1 MILFYRTCT
10 FSILVLALIL
20 YSASAQALSCPSR
33 VFTLA
38 DAYEEADG
46 IIIGIVTACEEAQS
60 TDMWVGGGAGC
71 SFSTLEVLKES
82 NPTRDYGG
90 VADSAA
96 CGLALQVGHQYLMFL
111 DSNNQPLWYSEQLG
125 RGGWADARVN
135 QRIAI
140 LRDFRGGIA
149 ADLSEPWVFQKSIVG
164 ACTLSHGFR
173 GNDLSFTR
181 RPDDAV
187 PLEEVDWGS
196 IMADGKPVFGPAQIR
211 EIRRQVEERP
221 EGWSDNE
228 LVMNIRFAEG
238 WPRAA
243 RDASI
248 RVGNRVW
255 QLERQ
260 EHTPRVGNNTALDPH
275 MFYYAKGKDAEEI
288 LAAMEV
294 PSDIVATAIVA
305 AVDGSSSVANP
316 NTGQTSGEQASGES
330 ATASGGAIV
339 RRRPGTQV
347 FAPAP
352 PSGGSTVLSPTEPQN
367 GAARRPRRPPPE
379 PVLRFKTRSTQLGR
393 VTGEFRSCWG
403 VSK

>member
-1 MILFYRTCT
+1 VILFSRTCT
-10 FSILVLALIL
+10 VSTLVLALSL
-20 YSASAQALSCPSR
+20 YSSNAQALSCPAR

-46 IIIGIVTACEEAQS
+46 IIIGIVTACEQAQS
-60 TDMWVGGGAGC
+60 TDMWVGGGTGC
-71 SFSTLEVLKES
+71 SFSTLEVLKDS

-90 VADSAA
+90 VANSAA

-111 DSNNQPLWYSEQLG
+111 DSDNRPLWYSEQLG

-140 LRDFRGGIA
+140 LRDFRNGIA

-164 ACTLSHGFR
+164 ACTLYHSFR
-173 GNDLSFTR
+173 GNQLSFSR

-187 PLEEVDWGS
+187 PLEEVDWAS
-196 IMADGKPVFGPAQIR
+196 IMADGKPVFGPEQIR
-211 EIRRQVEERP
+211 EIKRQVEERP

-228 LVMNIRFAEG
+228 LVLNIQFAEG

-255 QLERQ
+255 QLERR
-260 EHTPRVGNNTALDPH
+260 EHTPRFGNSAVPDPH
-275 MFYYAKGKDAEEI
+275 MFYFAKGEAAEEI
-288 LAAMEV
+288 LAAMET
-294 PSDIVATAIVA
+294 PSDVVATAIVA
-305 AVDGSSSVANP
+305 AAHGSDPAVHP
-316 NTGQTSGEQASGES
+316 NTGQTNDG
-330 ATASGGAIV
+330 
-339 RRRPGTQV
+339 QV
-347 FAPAP
+347 IAPAP
-352 PSGGSTVLSPTEPQN
+352 PSSGSTVLSPTEPQN
-367 GAARRPRRPPPE
+367 AAAGRPRRPPPE
-379 PVLRFKTRSTQLGR
+379 PVVRFETRSTQLGR
-393 VTGEFRSCWG
+393 VAEEFRSCWG